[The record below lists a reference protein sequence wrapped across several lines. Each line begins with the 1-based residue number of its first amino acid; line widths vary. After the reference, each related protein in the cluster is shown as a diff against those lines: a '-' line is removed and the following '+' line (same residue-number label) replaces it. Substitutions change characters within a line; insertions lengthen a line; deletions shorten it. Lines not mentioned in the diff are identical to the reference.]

1 MKRVIV
7 IGGNGSGKSTMSVEL
22 SRITGLPLT
31 HLDKLYWTGDWQ
43 ERSHEEFDALLLR
56 ELEKESWILDGTMR
70 RTLSLRLGYC
80 DTVIYLDFSGIRC
93 FLGTLGRLL
102 KNRGRV
108 RADMGGEC
116 RERLNR
122 RSLCFVFGTLKF
134 NKKNRGRIY
143 STIAEHEHVN
153 LIVLKNRRQ
162 VRRFLRSLEEEK
174 NDNKRS

>member
-1 MKRVIV
+1 MKKVIV

-43 ERSHEEFDALLLR
+43 ARSNEEFDALLLA
-56 ELEKESWILDGTMR
+56 ELVKDEWILDGTMR
-70 RTLSLRLGYC
+70 RTLSMRLGYA

-93 FLGTLGRLL
+93 FFGTLGRLV

-108 RADMGGEC
+108 RPDMGGEC

-122 RSLCFVFGTLKF
+122 RSLSFVFGTLKF
-134 NKKNRGRIY
+134 NKKNRKRIY
-143 STIAEHEHVN
+143 SAIAEHEHVRV
-153 LIVLKNRRQ
+153 IVLKNRRQ
-162 VRRFLRSLEEEK
+162 VKRFLLTLEEERK
-174 NDNKRS
+174 NENK